1 MDKSKAIFLVGNY
14 GVGKSTIIKEPVL
27 KSDGMF
33 LMIRDNLYVLG
44 TSISGADSLSNHNK
58 AEVIKEVIK
67 NKTKNIIITGNYYCQ
82 IKDIKELSVHFNVIL
97 VYLKTSF
104 ENNVKRILKRGK
116 LINIDTYNS
125 KLKGHISLINNTK
138 GYRKLYIID
147 NNRDIESV
155 KNEFYKII
163 EEI

>member
-27 KSDGMF
+27 KNDGIF

-44 TSISGADSLSNHNK
+44 TNIRGADSLYSHNK
-58 AEVIKEVIK
+58 AKVIEEVIQ

-104 ENNVKRILKRGK
+104 ENNEKRILKRGK

-138 GYRKLYIID
+138 GYRKLYIVD

-163 EEI
+163 KEI